1 MAGKPLLIKRF
12 METPSCLLHI
22 IVLVFSNLY
31 SDPYAEVFVGK
42 PFVQTVDLKNLTEV
56 EEALRDIINSE
67 VIIIIIY
74 LFFLHLVL
82 TEGNLLNIK
91 TPMQNFKPE
100 DWKWKLEKKCW
111 NFLSDPT

>member
-1 MAGKPLLIKRF
+1 M
-12 METPSCLLHI
+12 
-22 IVLVFSNLY
+22 Y
-31 SDPYAEVFVGK
+31 SDPYAEVLVGK

-56 EEALRDIINSE
+56 EEALRDLINSE
-67 VIIIIIY
+67 VIIIIIIIII
-74 LFFLHLVL
+74 LHLVL

-91 TPMQNFKPE
+91 TPIQNFKPE

>member
-1 MAGKPLLIKRF
+1 M
-12 METPSCLLHI
+12 
-22 IVLVFSNLY
+22 Y

-67 VIIIIIY
+67 VIIIIII
-74 LFFLHLVL
+74 FFLQLVV

-91 TPMQNFKPE
+91 TPMQNFKPKN
-100 DWKWKLEKKCW
+100 WKWKLEKKCW

>member
-1 MAGKPLLIKRF
+1 M
-12 METPSCLLHI
+12 
-22 IVLVFSNLY
+22 Y
-31 SDPYAEVFVGK
+31 SDPYAEVLVGK

-56 EEALRDIINSE
+56 EEALRDLINSE
-67 VIIIIIY
+67 VIIIIIII
-74 LFFLHLVL
+74 LHLVL

-91 TPMQNFKPE
+91 TPIQNFKPE

>member
-1 MAGKPLLIKRF
+1 M
-12 METPSCLLHI
+12 
-22 IVLVFSNLY
+22 Y
-31 SDPYAEVFVGK
+31 SDPYAEAFVGK

>member
-1 MAGKPLLIKRF
+1 M
-12 METPSCLLHI
+12 
-22 IVLVFSNLY
+22 
-31 SDPYAEVFVGK
+31 FVGK

>member
-1 MAGKPLLIKRF
+1 M
-12 METPSCLLHI
+12 
-22 IVLVFSNLY
+22 Y
-31 SDPYAEVFVGK
+31 SDPYAEVLVGK

-67 VIIIIIY
+67 VIIIIIII
-74 LFFLHLVL
+74 LHLVL

-91 TPMQNFKPE
+91 TPIQNFKPE

>member
-1 MAGKPLLIKRF
+1 ML
-12 METPSCLLHI
+12 
-22 IVLVFSNLY
+22 
-31 SDPYAEVFVGK
+31 VGK

-67 VIIIIIY
+67 VIIIIIIIII
-74 LFFLHLVL
+74 LHLVL

-91 TPMQNFKPE
+91 TPIQNFKPE

>member
-1 MAGKPLLIKRF
+1 M
-12 METPSCLLHI
+12 
-22 IVLVFSNLY
+22 
-31 SDPYAEVFVGK
+31 FVGK

-56 EEALRDIINSE
+56 EEALRDTINSE

>member
-1 MAGKPLLIKRF
+1 M
-12 METPSCLLHI
+12 
-22 IVLVFSNLY
+22 
-31 SDPYAEVFVGK
+31 FVGK

-91 TPMQNFKPE
+91 TPMQNFKTE